1 MMTALFAG
9 AVVGVGLYAL
19 VRVFVRP
26 QPSVAVLVARI
37 DSGRRSLTPNFTSE
51 LVPDR
56 VSGGFLEPLRRRVG
70 DRLEREVVS
79 RGWRLHRLR
88 SDLAIMGR
96 TLSGLLA
103 TKVFLAVGALVWMPL
118 LWFAVSMFGLPL
130 PPAAPAVLTLG
141 AATLAFFLP
150 DLALRGEAEERRKD
164 FRHVVGSFLDLV
176 AMNLAG
182 GRGLPEALLAAAG
195 IGDHWALAR
204 IRQALANARLV
215 GLTPWQALGQLGDDV
230 GVEELRD
237 LAGALSL
244 AGDEGAKIRASLSA
258 RAASLRRKELAD
270 AEGAAGERSQ
280 SMLIA
285 QMLICAAF
293 LVFLAYPATFRIL
306 NS

>member
-1 MMTALFAG
+1 VTAALLAG
-9 AVVGVGLYAL
+9 AAVGLGAFLL

-26 QPSVAVLVARI
+26 QPSVAVVVARL
-37 DSGRRSLTPNFTSE
+37 DAGRRAVAPPPAEPSAAG
-51 LVPDR
+51 D
-56 VSGGFLEPLRRRVG
+56 GFLEPLRRRLG
-70 DRLEREVVS
+70 ERLEYEAVS
-79 RGWRLHRLR
+79 RGWRLTRLR
-88 SDLAIMGR
+88 SDLSILGR
-96 TLSGLLA
+96 SLSGMLA
-103 TKVFLAVGALVWMPL
+103 TKVFVAVGALLWMPL
-118 LWFAVSMFGLPL
+118 LWLALSVLGVPV
-130 PPAAPAVLTLG
+130 PPAAPAVLSVG
-141 AATLAFFLP
+141 VAVLAFFLP

-182 GRGLPEALLAAAG
+182 GRGLPEALLAASA

-204 IRQALANARLV
+204 IRQALTNARLL
-215 GLTPWQALGQLGDDV
+215 GETPWDALGRLGDDV
-230 GVEELRD
+230 GVDELRD

-293 LVFLAYPATFRIL
+293 LVFLAYPATYRIL